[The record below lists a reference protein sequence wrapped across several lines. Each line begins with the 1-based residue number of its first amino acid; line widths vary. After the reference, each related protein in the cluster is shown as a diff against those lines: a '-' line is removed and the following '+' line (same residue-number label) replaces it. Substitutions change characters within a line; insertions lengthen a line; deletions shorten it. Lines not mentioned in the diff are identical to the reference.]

1 MYLIIRNYKGRRTSY
16 IADEENVERKLL
28 EIAAEREFERI
39 VCINMEER
47 RRERLCVNC
56 TK

>member
-1 MYLIIRNYKGRRTSY
+1 MYLIIRNYKGRRTAY
-16 IADEENVERKLL
+16 IVDEENVERKLL
-28 EIAAEREFERI
+28 ELAAEREFERI

>member
-1 MYLIIRNYKGRRTSY
+1 MYLIIRNYKGRRFAY
-16 IADEENVERKLL
+16 IADEESVERKLL

-39 VCINMEER
+39 VCINIEER
-47 RRERLCVNC
+47 RREKLCVNC

>member
-1 MYLIIRNYKGRRTSY
+1 MYLIIRNYKGRRSAY

-28 EIAAEREFERI
+28 ELAAEREFERI

>member
-1 MYLIIRNYKGRRTSY
+1 MYLIIRSYKGRRTAY
-16 IADEENVERKLL
+16 IADEESVERKLL

-47 RRERLCVNC
+47 RREKLCVNC